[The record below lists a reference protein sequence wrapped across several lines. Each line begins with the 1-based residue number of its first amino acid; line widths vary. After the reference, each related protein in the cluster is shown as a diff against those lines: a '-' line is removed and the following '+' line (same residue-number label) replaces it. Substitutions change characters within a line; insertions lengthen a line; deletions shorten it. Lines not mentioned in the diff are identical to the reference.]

1 MPSTQVNVRFPSE
14 VLKKIDERGK
24 RSDIIKAAVEKYL
37 SDETRIAVDSSLL
50 AAKLD
55 MILEQQKAIIDRLEE
70 IKRFQ
75 PVININ
81 YPEGMLPQKQL
92 PEKPG
97 FWRRLFR
104 RS

>member
-1 MPSTQVNVRFPSE
+1 MPNTQVNIRFPSE

-37 SDETRIAVDSSLL
+37 SDETRIAIDSSLL

-55 MILEQQKAIIDRLEE
+55 TLLEQQKAIIDRLEE

-81 YPEGMLPQKQL
+81 YPESMPPQKQL
-92 PEKPG
+92 PEKPS